1 MASNNHQLSAELN
14 VDRLEATIA
23 AAVSEWTEA
32 QRDAHVHGRAMPPAP
47 AVVRS
52 QQTRR
57 QLAQWAEHSLR
68 ARQLQLLCERAN
80 AAAQN
85 GPHDVDTAL
94 RLDGATR
101 ALYDWARQYDGAPVV
116 ATPGPDRAL
125 RALIGRRLRSRSAA
139 GEGRT
144 RLAAAGIDLAAVR
157 FFEPHAG
164 ANRRPHTYLI
174 SPPDRVAVVAHAA
187 PTLASWRQVWHELGH
202 AAFARS
208 HDPQLSWSLRDAPSP
223 VVHEAF
229 AELFASRIDDAD
241 VIAALLQVDDD
252 AAASISGWRVYRR
265 QLWRDQLL
273 APQAPAANARYV
285 IADALAR
292 ALRVRT
298 GPSTEAMAT
307 TIRAAA
313 WQGAGYEWHE
323 LAGQ

>member
-1 MASNNHQLSAELN
+1 MASNNRQLSAELN

-32 QRDAHVHGRAMPPAP
+32 QCDAHVHGRAMPPAP

-57 QLAQWAEHSLR
+57 ELAQWAESSLR

-85 GPHDVDTAL
+85 GPHDVATAL
-94 RLDGATR
+94 RLDGASR
-101 ALYDWARQYDGAPVV
+101 ALYDWARHYDGDPVV
-116 ATPGPDRAL
+116 AAPSPDRAL
-125 RALIGRRLRSRSAA
+125 RARIGQRLRLRSAVT
-139 GEGRT
+139 EGQT

-157 FFEPHAG
+157 FAEPHAG
-164 ANRRPHTYLI
+164 ATRRPHTYLI
-174 SPPDRVAVVAHAA
+174 SPPDRVAVVANAP
-187 PTLASWRQVWHELGH
+187 PTLAGWRQVWHELGH
-202 AAFARS
+202 AAFALS
-208 HDPQLSWSLRDAPSP
+208 HDPKLPWSLRDAPSP

-241 VIAALLQVDDD
+241 VIATLLEVDDD
-252 AAASISGWRVYRR
+252 TAASIAAWRAYRR
-265 QLWRDQLL
+265 QLWRQQLL

-292 ALRVRT
+292 VLRAHT
-298 GPSTEAMAT
+298 GPSAEAMAT
-307 TIRAAA
+307 VIRAAA
-313 WQGAGYEWHE
+313 WQGAGWQWHE